1 MPNRLVC
8 FYSAPGNGSDGRLA
22 LVDASNFVI
31 QATPAYVLSSKQ
43 EAPSQLVA
51 GAAGQVTL
59 RFGATSWQSPA
70 TALWL
75 FSSAMLR

>member
-8 FYSAPGNGSDGRLA
+8 FYTAPGNGGDGRLA
-22 LVDASNFVI
+22 LVDASSFVI
-31 QATPAYVLSSKQ
+31 QATPAYALSSNQ

-51 GAAGQVTL
+51 GAAGQVAL
-59 RFGATSWQSPA
+59 RFGATYWQSPA

-75 FSSAMLR
+75 FSSAMLQ